1 MFTDN
6 IMTLSLNQL
15 FFNLYQAKNEQ
26 EVLQVIDRYPHL
38 FANEN
43 WFPLGGNDNN
53 FGVVENQQSNP
64 VAAIVEKLT
73 NSIDA
78 ILMRKCYEAD
88 INPKSA
94 DAPRSVEDAIET
106 FFPNY
111 KNWDLSGPRNQQA
124 ENIQIL
130 ADSHPRDT
138 GNTSLI
144 IYDNG
149 EGQHPEDFEGTF
161 LSLLEGNKNEIHF
174 VQGKYNMGGSG
185 SIVFCGKQRYQ
196 LIASK
201 RYDGSGEFGF
211 TLIRKHPLSEAEAK
225 IKKNT
230 WYEYLK
236 ISGKIPSF
244 PIDELD
250 LSLYNRKFHTGTVIK
265 LYSYELKGNRNIRR
279 DLWLSLNEFLYEPA
293 LPIYT
298 IESSE
303 RYPNDNVLQS
313 VVFGLKRRI
322 ESSDY
327 VETTHSEDYSNKQ
340 IGRMKVTVHVFKAKV
355 KDRNSK
361 ETKDYIQREFFKNNM
376 SVLFSMNGQV
386 HGHYTSEFIT
396 RSLKLNLLR
405 DHLLI
410 HVDCTDMKYAFRSEL
425 FMASRDRLKQG
436 DESSTLRDVLRKNL
450 TEGRLRDIYKKRKD
464 NISVQNVGDDDL
476 LKSFAENLP
485 ISDDLRHL
493 LSKTFKLDEK
503 EKEQKKPN
511 RKPSTNG
518 QQKETIPFQ
527 PKRYPSFFK
536 LTASKNGET
545 PVVEIPLNGSKIVQ
559 FESDVENEYFD
570 RIEDPGDMAIGI
582 MTYTPNDSSGGNKK
596 GSANDIS
603 EIFNVKRQSP
613 NEGKI
618 KVVLEPDK
626 EMKVGDEVQVKV
638 DLTSSSEVFTQSFW
652 VKISDPLTKPKKKA
666 IEPEEEKIGLPKYH
680 LVYESASE
688 DDGILTWE
696 KLADNFIEMNWQV
709 VMHPQI
715 EGDVLEAIYIN
726 MDSSVLKNYKASIK
740 NISIEQSQLA
750 DRRYVSA
757 VYFHSLFLYVINRKR
772 NYIISTE
779 GENQQKEVDLTEYL
793 KDIFSSYYADFL
805 LKFGTGEL
813 VEALG

>member
-1 MFTDN
+1 M
-6 IMTLSLNQL
+6 
-15 FFNLYQAKNEQ
+15 Q
-26 EVLQVIDRYPHL
+26 E
-38 FANEN
+38 A
-43 WFPLGGNDNN
+43 
-53 FGVVENQQSNP
+53 
-64 VAAIVEKLT
+64 VEK
-73 NSIDA
+73 
-78 ILMRKCYEAD
+78 
-88 INPKSA
+88 
-94 DAPRSVEDAIET
+94 
-106 FFPNY
+106 FFPDH
-111 KNWDLSGPRNQQA
+111 KNWDLNSVRNLQA

-130 ADSHPRDT
+130 ADSYPRDT
-138 GNTSLI
+138 SNTSLI

-149 EGQHPEDFEGTF
+149 EGQHPEAFERTF

-185 SIVFCGKQRYQ
+185 AIVFCGKQRYQ

-225 IKKNT
+225 VKKNT

-236 ISGKIPSF
+236 INEKIPSF
-244 PIDELD
+244 PISELD
-250 LSLYNRKFHTGTVIK
+250 LALQNRKFRTGTIVK

-298 IESSE
+298 IESRE
-303 RYPNDNVLQS
+303 RYPNDNVLQN

-327 VETTHSEDYSNKQ
+327 VETTLSEDYSNKQ
-340 IGRMKVTVHVFKAKV
+340 IGRMKVTAHVFKAKV
-355 KDRNSK
+355 KDRTSK

-376 SVLFSMNGQV
+376 SVLFSMNGHV
-386 HGHYTSEFIT
+386 HGYYTSEFIT
-396 RSLKLNLLR
+396 RSLKFNLLR

-450 TEGRLRDIYKKRKD
+450 SEGQLWDIYKKRKD
-464 NISVQNVGDDDL
+464 NISVQSVGDDDL

-503 EKEQKKPN
+503 EKEQKKPK
-511 RKPSTNG
+511 RKPSSNDK
-518 QQKETIPFQ
+518 QKEVIAFQ

-536 LTASKNGET
+536 LAANKNGET
-545 PVVEIPLNGSKIVQ
+545 PVVEIPLNGSRVVQ

-570 RIEDPGDMAIGI
+570 RVEDPGDMTIGI

-596 GSANDIS
+596 GSVNDIS

-613 NEGKI
+613 NDGKI
-618 KVVLEPDK
+618 KVILEPDN

-638 DLTSSSEVFTQSFW
+638 DLTSPSEIFTQSFW
-652 VKISDPLTKPKKKA
+652 VKISDPLTKPKKKVV
-666 IEPEEEKIGLPKYH
+666 EPEEEKIGLPKYH
-680 LVYESASE
+680 LVYETAPDGEEQMTWDRLAEASIQM
-688 DDGILTWE
+688 DWD
-696 KLADNFIEMNWQV
+696 V

-726 MDSSVLKNYKASIK
+726 MDSSVLKNYKSGIK
-740 NISIEQSQLA
+740 NLSVEQSQIA
-750 DRRYVSA
+750 HRRYISA
-757 VYFHSLFLYVINRKR
+757 VYFHTLFLYVINRKR
-772 NYIISTE
+772 NYIIATDDGVQS
-779 GENQQKEVDLTEYL
+779 KDIDLTDYL
-793 KDIFSSYYADFL
+793 KDIFSSHYADFL
-805 LKFGTGEL
+805 MKFGTGEL